1 MWQQK
6 SKAGVSV
13 SLKTSGSLQVR
24 GPPNASGAFMYHND
38 NQEQHTSFQSIVNPR
53 GISRSIVQRQAV
65 SNHLQTAR
73 LVDRHFQYLI
83 KCHQPE
89 RVL

>member
-13 SLKTSGSLQVR
+13 SLKTRGLFQVR
-24 GPPNASGAFMYHND
+24 CPPTTSGAYMYHND
-38 NQEQHTSFQSIVNPR
+38 NDLPDKQEQHPSFESIVNPH

-65 SNHLQTAR
+65 STHLQIAR
-73 LVDRHFQYLI
+73 LVNRRFRYRI
-83 KCHQPE
+83 
-89 RVL
+89 